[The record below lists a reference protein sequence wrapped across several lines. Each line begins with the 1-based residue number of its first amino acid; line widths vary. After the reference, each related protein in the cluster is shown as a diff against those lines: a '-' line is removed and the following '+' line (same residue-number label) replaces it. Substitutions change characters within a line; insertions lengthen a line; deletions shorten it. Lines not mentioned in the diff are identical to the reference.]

1 MVKVHCNEGIAIHI
15 GPKPCAGRREAA
27 SEASVGVG
35 AGQVLSRVSINSRA
49 PTRSTTR
56 KAIRQGAHLASTR
69 SSAWSKTLACAEAL
83 CFGNREISGLT
94 ACLWEAARIGK
105 ARSRSR

>member
-35 AGQVLSRVSINSRA
+35 ACQVLSRVSINSRA

-83 CFGNREISGLT
+83 CCGNREISGLT
-94 ACLWEAARIGK
+94 VRLREVARIGK